1 MFHVLD
7 RFNDFGTSVVEDF
20 VKRVEVWLEHSIIF
34 VPETFFGIL
43 FILLFVLK
51 ILDEL
56 VDLVIDGSGIEGE
69 CNAEKIEGF
78 FIEFIGIFVLIGSRS
93 KKIKEST

>member
-1 MFHVLD
+1 
-7 RFNDFGTSVVEDF
+7 
-20 VKRVEVWLEHSIIF
+20 
-34 VPETFFGIL
+34 
-43 FILLFVLK
+43 VLK